1 MVTQFA
7 CEPASEAS
15 ILDLPCQTG
24 PMPSATR
31 TALGAAG
38 SLLAVGAATTA
49 YSLWEARQY
58 TLRRVVVQLR
68 RPSDRSGGSL
78 PPLRI
83 LHLSDLHL
91 SPRDTDRMAWV
102 RSLGALDVDLT
113 VVTGDF
119 NGDARGPELA
129 LTALDPLFDRPGLFV
144 RGSNDYFAPAR
155 ANPAKYLSGP
165 SELRTHRPRID
176 LAPLNEGL
184 AAAGW
189 HDLDNETAEVT
200 VRGWR
205 IDARGVDDPH
215 IGRDRY
221 ADVAG
226 PFDPVADLRLGVAHA
241 PYRRVLDAMAADGSD
256 LILAGHTH
264 GGQVCLPWVGALVTN
279 CDLPRSQA
287 KGLSGWREAALHVS
301 AGLGTSPYTPIRLA
315 CRPEATVLTVVAA

>member
-1 MVTQFA
+1 MPTTARAAVSA
-7 CEPASEAS
+7 VAS
-15 ILDLPCQTG
+15 LV
-24 PMPSATR
+24 
-31 TALGAAG
+31 AL
-38 SLLAVGAATTA
+38 GAATTA

-58 TLRRVVVQLR
+58 TLRAAEVRVR
-68 RPSDRSGGSL
+68 RTSSRKSP

-91 SPRDTDRMAWV
+91 SPRDTDRIAWI
-102 RSLGALDVDLT
+102 RSLGELDVDLT

-119 NGDARGPELA
+119 HGDAQGPRLA
-129 LTALDPLFDRPGLFV
+129 LEALEPLLDRPGLFV
-144 RGSNDYFAPAR
+144 RGSNDYFAPAP

-165 SELRTHRPRID
+165 SELRTKRPKID
-176 LAPLNEGL
+176 ITPLNQGL
-184 AAAGW
+184 SAAGW
-189 HDLDNETAEVT
+189 NDVDNATAAVT

-226 PFDPVADLRLGVAHA
+226 PFDPDADLRLGIAHA
-241 PYRRVLDAMAADGSD
+241 PYRRVLDAMAADGAD
-256 LILAGHTH
+256 LIVAGHTH

-279 CDLPRSQA
+279 CDLPRRQA
-287 KGLSGWREAALHVS
+287 KGLSGWQESALHVS

-315 CRPEATVLTVVAA
+315 CRPEATVLTVVAG

>member
-1 MVTQFA
+1 
-7 CEPASEAS
+7 
-15 ILDLPCQTG
+15 
-24 PMPSATR
+24 MPTAPR
-31 TALGAAG
+31 TLLGAAG
-38 SLLAVGAATTA
+38 SLLALGAATTA

-58 TLRRVVVQLR
+58 TLRRAEVRLR
-68 RPSDRSGGSL
+68 RPSERLGAG
-78 PPLRI
+78 PEPLRI

-91 SPRDTDRMAWV
+91 SPRDTDRITWV
-102 RSLGALDVDLT
+102 HSLGALEVDLT

-119 NGDARGPELA
+119 HGDITGPALA
-129 LTALDPLFDRPGLFV
+129 LDALGPLLDRPGLFV
-144 RGSNDYFAPAR
+144 RGSNDYFAPSG
-155 ANPAKYLSGP
+155 ANPAKYLTGP
-165 SELRTHRPRID
+165 SELRTTRRAID
-176 LAPLNEGL
+176 VTPLNEGL

-189 HDLDNETAEVT
+189 HDVDNEAAEIS

-226 PFDPVADLRLGVAHA
+226 PFDPDADLRLGVAHA
-241 PYRRVLDAMAADGSD
+241 PYRRVLDAMASDGAD
-256 LILAGHTH
+256 LILSGHTH

-287 KGLSGWREAALHVS
+287 KGLSGWRESALHVS

-315 CRPEATVLTVVAA
+315 CRPEATVLTVVAG

>member
-1 MVTQFA
+1 
-7 CEPASEAS
+7 
-15 ILDLPCQTG
+15 
-24 PMPSATR
+24 MPSATR
-31 TALGAAG
+31 TVLGAAG
-38 SLLAVGAATTA
+38 SLLTLGAVTTA

-58 TLRRVVVQLR
+58 TLRLAEVRLQR
-68 RPSDRSGGSL
+68 ASERPGACP

-91 SPRDTDRMAWV
+91 SPRDTDRIAWV
-102 RSLGALDVDLT
+102 QSLGELEVDLT

-119 NGDARGPELA
+119 HGHITGPALA
-129 LTALDPLFDRPGLFV
+129 LDALQPLLDRPGLFV
-144 RGSNDYFAPAR
+144 RGSNDYFAPSG
-155 ANPAKYLSGP
+155 ANPAKYLAGP
-165 SELRTHRPRID
+165 SELRTTRSAID
-176 LAPLNEGL
+176 ITPLTEGL
-184 AAAGW
+184 ATAGW
-189 HDLDNETAEVT
+189 LDVDNETAEIT

-226 PFDPVADLRLGVAHA
+226 PFDTDADLRLGITHA
-241 PYRRVLDAMAADGSD
+241 PYRRVLDAMASDGSD

-264 GGQVCLPWVGALVTN
+264 GGQVCLPRVGALITN

-287 KGLSGWREAALHVS
+287 KGLSGWRGSALHVS

-315 CRPEATVLTVVAA
+315 CRPEATVLTVVAE

>member
-1 MVTQFA
+1 MA
-7 CEPASEAS
+7 
-15 ILDLPCQTG
+15 
-24 PMPSATR
+24 SATR
-31 TALGAAG
+31 TLLGAVG
-38 SLLAVGAATTA
+38 PILALGAATTA
-49 YSLWEARQY
+49 YSLWEAHQY
-58 TLRRVVVQLR
+58 TLRHTEVLLP
-68 RPSDRSGGSL
+68 RPSERPGAGP

-91 SPRDTDRMAWV
+91 SPRDADRIAWV
-102 RSLGALDVDLT
+102 RALGQLEVDLT

-119 NGDARGPELA
+119 HGDAQGPRLA
-129 LTALDPLFDRPGLFV
+129 LEALEPLLDRPGLFV
-144 RGSNDYFAPAR
+144 RGSNDYYVPAR
-155 ANPAKYLSGP
+155 ANPAKYLVGP
-165 SELRTHRPRID
+165 SELRTKRPRID
-176 LAPLNEGL
+176 VTPLNQGL

-189 HDLDNETAEVT
+189 HDVDNEAAEVN

-221 ADVAG
+221 FDVAG
-226 PFDPVADLRLGVAHA
+226 PFDPQADLRLGVTHA

-287 KGLSGWREAALHVS
+287 KGLSRWQESALHVS

-315 CRPEATVLTVVAA
+315 CRPEATVLTVVAG

>member
-1 MVTQFA
+1 
-7 CEPASEAS
+7 
-15 ILDLPCQTG
+15 
-24 PMPSATR
+24 MPSCTR

-38 SLLAVGAATTA
+38 SLLALGVATTA
-49 YSLWEARQY
+49 YSLLEARQY
-58 TLRRVVVQLR
+58 TLRRAEVRMR
-68 RPSDRSGGSL
+68 RPSERSGNG
-78 PPLRI
+78 PAPLRI

-102 RSLGALDVDLT
+102 RSLGELDVDLT

-119 NGDARGPELA
+119 HGDARGPALA
-129 LTALDPLFDRPGLFV
+129 LEALGPLLAGPGLFV
-144 RGSNDYFAPAR
+144 RGSNDYYAPKR
-155 ANPAKYLSGP
+155 ANPAKYLAGP
-165 SELRTHRPRID
+165 SELRTKRPLID
-176 LAPLNEGL
+176 VEPLNAGL
-184 AAAGW
+184 TGAGW
-189 HDLDNETAEVT
+189 HDLDNETAELS

-241 PYRRVLDAMAADGSD
+241 PYRRVLDAMAADGAD

-287 KGLSGWREAALHVS
+287 KGLSGWRESALHVS

-315 CRPEATVLTVVAA
+315 CRPEATVLTVVAG